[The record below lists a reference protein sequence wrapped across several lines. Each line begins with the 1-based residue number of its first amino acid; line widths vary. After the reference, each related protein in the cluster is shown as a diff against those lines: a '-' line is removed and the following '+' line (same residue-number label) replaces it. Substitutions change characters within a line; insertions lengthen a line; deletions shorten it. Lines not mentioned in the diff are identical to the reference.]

1 MALKL
6 IAGRINFDI
15 NIQEVFC
22 DLIGVYDGHNWLDI
36 MGKGFT
42 IMY

>member
-22 DLIGVYDGHNWLDI
+22 DIIGVYDGQNWLDLLKKWLHI
-36 MGKGFT
+36 MF
-42 IMY
+42 